1 MPGREPVFLL
11 PESCFLYAD
20 AGRGTWHLGPGSV
33 VSPRGGKCG
42 SLLTSPSACPG
53 KRCGMVR
60 CRPPCRPT
68 MQYHR
73 AAVFKLPVAIGGI
86 HSPDVTV
93 PWGLS

>member
-1 MPGREPVFLL
+1 MWQPVDL
-11 PESCFLYAD
+11 PI
-20 AGRGTWHLGPGSV
+20 
-33 VSPRGGKCG
+33 
-42 SLLTSPSACPG
+42 SLSWEALWDGQMSFSLS
-53 KRCGMVR
+53 
-60 CRPPCRPT
+60 PT